1 MKKILISLVIVSL
14 IIGGAYFLNVKFK
27 IIDNA
32 FGSGTSEYK
41 KEKECKKQEI
51 IGGFKKLFIH
61 RQNNR

>member
-32 FGSGTSEYK
+32 FGLGTSEYK
-41 KEKECKKQEI
+41 KESSERLTNVYRHNKRKQ
-51 IGGFKKLFIH
+51 
-61 RQNNR
+61 